1 MDEVRPFPK
10 SYAAA
15 QARLRILERC
25 LRKEQ
30 PLAAVA
36 WEAGIS
42 VTTLA
47 RWLSQYR
54 RDGLE
59 GLMRRPRQFSAP
71 PAMKPEIRTAIEELA
86 GRQPA
91 VRVRPL
97 YRQVRQNGKP
107 ARRARSG
114 ILGRSGDR
122 AWGPHRRKR
131 PPIAVK
137 PRRATPFRSPGRV
150 PCRGTA
156 ASRSRRKAP
165 LTARGPILPGETPQ
179 SRAPHPSS
187 SPPGL
192 QRAEL
197 I

>member
-97 YRQVRQNGKP
+97 YRQVRQM
-107 ARRARSG
+107 
-114 ILGRSGDR
+114 
-122 AWGPHRRKR
+122 
-131 PPIAVK
+131 
-137 PRRATPFRSPGRV
+137 
-150 PCRGTA
+150 
-156 ASRSRRKAP
+156 ASRLGEPDPGYWAVREIVHGVR
-165 LTARGPILPGETPQ
+165 TAESGLP
-179 SRAPHPSS
+179 SPSS
-187 SPPGL
+187 PAGQRPSALRAGFPAGEQPLPAPGGK
-192 QRAEL
+192 RR
-197 I
+197 